1 MRHAGVFQ
9 PKAYADSAIQR
20 HGLSDS
26 EPCRLCEFMVQMLI
40 ADHHFA
46 MVPFRFHPLESRGG
60 SCQNEGLFQSLMLE
74 SGATLRALETIPDTE
89 NESIQ

>member
-1 MRHAGVFQ
+1 MRLIKVSCSISIRMRHAGVFQ

-46 MVPFRFHPLESRGG
+46 LFHFDFTYWNRGG
-60 SCQNEGLFQSLMLE
+60 VPVKIRIFSK
-74 SGATLRALETIPDTE
+74 ALR
-89 NESIQ
+89 